1 MQDHHGLQVRDG
13 VREQVRDQVS
23 LAKIQNTKFISNTSA
38 KQSSWDKVQ
47 VIGTQIHIEQLTS
60 G

>member
-47 VIGTQIHIEQLTS
+47 VIGTQIHMEQLTS